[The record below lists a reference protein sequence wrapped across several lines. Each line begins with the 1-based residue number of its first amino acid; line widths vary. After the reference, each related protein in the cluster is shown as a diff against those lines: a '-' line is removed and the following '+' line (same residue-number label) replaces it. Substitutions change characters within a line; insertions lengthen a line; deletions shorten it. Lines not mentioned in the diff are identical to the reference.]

1 MVNSRRATTAP
12 AGRLDWLRQ
21 RLTDTGSV
29 SIDEAVVALGISGMT
44 VRRDLDTLE
53 ALGEARRVRGGALAV
68 GPSPFRTRS
77 PLNARAKVAI
87 AEKLLPM
94 VPMSGAIALDASSTM
109 ACLANILVAARDLLV
124 VTNGLETFESLQGR
138 PGIRPLL
145 TGGERDERTSSL
157 VGPVAESVARSFRYD
172 MVFLSVAALDST
184 LGGLEITPE
193 ESSID
198 RTFAVA
204 AEKVVLGADSS
215 KLDTVTGAPVLALE
229 WSDIDVL
236 ATELAPGARMLCA
249 LTELTE
255 IV

>member
-1 MVNSRRATTAP
+1 MVSRHATP
-12 AGRLDWLRQ
+12 VPSDRLDWFRR

-29 SIDEAVVALGISGMT
+29 TIDEAVEALGISGMT

-94 VPMSGAIALDASSTM
+94 VPTSGAIAIDSSSTM

-124 VTNGLETFESLQGR
+124 VTNGLETFEALQGR
-138 PGIRPLL
+138 PGIRPVL
-145 TGGERDERTSSL
+145 TGGDRDERTSSL
-157 VGPVAESVARSFRYD
+157 VGPVAEATARSFRYD
-172 MVFLSVAALDST
+172 AVFLSVAALDSA
-184 LGGLEITPE
+184 LGGLEVTPE
-193 ESSID
+193 EASID
-198 RTFAVA
+198 RTFVA
-204 AEKVVLGADSS
+204 ASERVVLGADTS
-215 KLDTVTGAPVLALE
+215 KIDVGAGAPVLAVE
-229 WSDIDVL
+229 WSDVDVL
-236 ATELAPGARMLCA
+236 VTELAPDSKRLRDLAA
-249 LTELTE
+249 LTE